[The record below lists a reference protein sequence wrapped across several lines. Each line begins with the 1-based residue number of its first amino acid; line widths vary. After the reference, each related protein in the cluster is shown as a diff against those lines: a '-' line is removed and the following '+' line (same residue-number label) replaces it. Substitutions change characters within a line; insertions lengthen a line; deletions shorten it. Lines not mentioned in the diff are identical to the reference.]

1 MRGRNPIMP
10 QRQRRIP
17 PQFSWVDHRLIRDG
31 HVQGRSARALAL
43 YLFLVTVADAEG
55 LSWYS
60 EAALCRHLS
69 LTGTE
74 LQSARAELQQAGLIA
89 YREPLYQVLDLSP
102 VVVSGASRS
111 RRGSEAVSVGEI
123 LRHILPAYAGTHADK
138 GGAQ

>member
-69 LTGTE
+69 WNGIE
-74 LQSARAELQQAGLIA
+74 LQSARDELQQAGLIA

-102 VVVSGASRS
+102 VVVSGASS
-111 RRGSEAVSVGEI
+111 FCRGGAAVSVGEI
-123 LRHILPAYAGTHADK
+123 LSHMR
-138 GGAQ
+138 GGAR